1 MSEGAVVGIVFGGLF
16 LIALTIFLVLLPCNV
31 FFGALFSG
39 CYVSAFKLISMK
51 LRKVNVSQIVS
62 AYIMARKTHLGV
74 TLFDLELISS
84 SGGRPVRVVE
94 GLNAANSAKLKFD
107 LDFAK
112 AVDISGRDLLEVVR
126 ECISPKTIELPLVTA
141 VAQDNFEVNVK
152 ISLTLK
158 VNLKNFLRGATEE
171 TISAR
176 AVEAVVTK
184 IANTVRSSDI
194 VSKPQLLDKAIF
206 DAGVDE
212 DCKYE
217 LLSADVILIDLGANR
232 GLAIEKEQIERERI
246 LTSNQLEERRLT
258 AVAVEQE
265 MKAKEAEMKAREAEN
280 ETEVP
285 LALKQ
290 AIEEGKMKDVVDF
303 YLMQNLQADTDMR
316 RHMSN
321 KQSVQQV
328 GNDF

>member
-16 LIALTIFLVLLPCNV
+16 LIALTIFLILLPCNV

-265 MKAKEAEMKAREAEN
+265 MKAREAEMKAREAEN
-280 ETEVP
+280 ETQVP